1 MVILYH
7 AGVVRFA
14 EMLHGEGELLS
25 ATNDRSNRTF
35 MDNARNLD
43 AGRLKDKVVRSIFQ
57 AVMTAGEEHRNE
69 HVS

>member
-43 AGRLKDKVVRSIFQ
+43 AGRLKDKAVRSIFQ
-57 AVMTAGEEHRNE
+57 AMASIDEGSWDERL
-69 HVS
+69 S